1 MVLDSLAGRSLPDP
15 LTTLGFNLILLT
27 ADGARVTSW
36 EGGTPQVVDLA
47 PGTHMVAHDYLD
59 DPRTERVGAWLDA
72 FAAAPTDT
80 TSDSSRHPT
89 GGLRGRDG
97 GGARWAQPAMRWRMA
112 SVTRPG
118 AFSGSQWSASAS
130 MNRNGPV
137 Q

>member
-59 DPRTERVGAWLDA
+59 DPRTERSAPGSTPSRRPPPIRPRTLAITPREGCGAGMA
-72 FAAAPTDT
+72 VV
-80 TSDSSRHPT
+80 H
-89 GGLRGRDG
+89 GGLSPRCVG
-97 GGARWAQPAMRWRMA
+97 GWR
-112 SVTRPG
+112 R
-118 AFSGSQWSASAS
+118 
-130 MNRNGPV
+130 
-137 Q
+137 